1 MTVSEIENL
10 LFSGELYDPA
20 MPEIVAY
27 QQPKIRLVSEFN
39 AQPASEDGVL
49 RRQALLRAMLRSVG
63 EDCYIEPPLRAN
75 MGGAHVTI
83 GDHFYANFN
92 LTLVD
97 DGEIRIGN
105 NVQIGPNVTIA
116 TAAHPLSPSLRAR
129 GLQYNLPV
137 VIEDDVWIGAG
148 AILLPGVK
156 IGRGS
161 VIGAG
166 SVVTKDIPPMCVA
179 AGDPA
184 RLLRYLTIEDL
195 TTYNHGVDVPER
207 FRQ

>member
-20 MPEIVAY
+20 DPEIAAY

-39 AQPASEDGVL
+39 AQPASEEGIL

-63 EDCYIEPPLRAN
+63 EDCYIEPPFRAN

-97 DGEIRIGN
+97 DGEIRIGS
-105 NVQIGPNVTIA
+105 NVEIGPNVTIA
-116 TAAHPLSPSLRAR
+116 TAAHPLAPALRAR

-137 VIEDDVWIGAG
+137 TVEDNVWIGAG
-148 AILLPGVK
+148 AILLPGVT
-156 IGRGS
+156 IGEGS

-184 RLLRYLTIEDL
+184 RILRFFTIGDL
-195 TTYNHGVDVPER
+195 TTYDHGRPIPEKYR
-207 FRQ
+207 